1 MNSEDVIVYFT
12 ALVAIGMI
20 VVGLLTTV
28 LHSYQ
33 IVPIVIIGVILA
45 IFVLLARGN
54 FAHKIESIEKLEKI
68 NELLVGEKES
78 EDKLSYCDLE
88 NIITEIR
95 DIVAYK

>member
-1 MNSEDVIVYFT
+1 MDNKRVIELLSYIKTFDGMDYGAT
-12 ALVAIGMI
+12 KLALDKA
-20 VVGLLTTV
+20 
-28 LHSYQ
+28 
-33 IVPIVIIGVILA
+33 
-45 IFVLLARGN
+45 
-54 FAHKIESIEKLEKI
+54 IESIEKLEKI

>member
-1 MNSEDVIVYFT
+1 MNSEDVIVYF
-12 ALVAIGMI
+12 AIGMI

-54 FAHKIESIEKLEKI
+54 FAHKIESIEKL
-68 NELLVGEKES
+68 
-78 EDKLSYCDLE
+78 CF
-88 NIITEIR
+88 IITFLA
-95 DIVAYK
+95 IVCSFILLYKPM